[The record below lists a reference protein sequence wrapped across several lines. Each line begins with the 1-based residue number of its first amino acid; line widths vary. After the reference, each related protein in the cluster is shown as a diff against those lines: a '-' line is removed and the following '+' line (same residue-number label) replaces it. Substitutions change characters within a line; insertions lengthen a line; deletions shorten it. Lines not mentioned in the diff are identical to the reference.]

1 MARIGRP
8 KQSHTRRKAVLAGF
22 RSGFEQRMAE
32 LRPDLFYEK
41 KPYSYVVQEERKY
54 TPDFVNEDESIW
66 YETKGRLTAAD
77 RKKMLQVKKH
87 YPDQRIVF
95 VFQAPNN
102 KLTKAPNS
110 QTYEQWALKNGFEV
124 MSVKEMIDAKD

>member
-1 MARIGRP
+1 MIRRGRP
-8 KQSHTRRKAVLAGF
+8 TKSHTRRLAVLAGF
-22 RSGFEQRMAE
+22 RSGFEQRFSE
-32 LRPDLFYEK
+32 LRPDLEYEQHTF
-41 KPYSYVVQEERKY
+41 PYPVEEIRKY
-54 TPDFVNEDESIW
+54 TPDFVTKDGAVW

-77 RKKMLQVKKH
+77 RKKMLNIRRA

-110 QTYEQWALKNGFEV
+110 QSYEQWAIKNGFEV
-124 MSVKEMIDAKD
+124 MSIKEIIDGKE